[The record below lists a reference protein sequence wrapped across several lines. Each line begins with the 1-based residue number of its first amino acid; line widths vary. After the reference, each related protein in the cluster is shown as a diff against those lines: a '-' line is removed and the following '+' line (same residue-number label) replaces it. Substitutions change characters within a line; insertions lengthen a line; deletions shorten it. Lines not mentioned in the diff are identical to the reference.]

1 MRHQGPNLD
10 SVLDPVVSEDSVSEV
25 SSGRGVT
32 NLEMRPRPN
41 CFLAVVVAR
50 GGVEVKE
57 VVGAV
62 SVDNVD
68 EALEVDTSV
77 RAVVVEAWVDA
88 VLAVVTIFAATG
100 AMSTGTSPDVGDSR
114 PAGS

>member
-1 MRHQGPNLD
+1 MLGPVVSEN
-10 SVLDPVVSEDSVSEV
+10 SVLDPVVSEV

-68 EALEVDTSV
+68 EALEVDTCV
-77 RAVVVEAWVDA
+77 RAVVVEAWVDAVLA

-100 AMSTGTSPDVGDSR
+100 AMSTGTSPDVGDS
-114 PAGS
+114 